1 MTSKLIPMLA
11 LAVSAFAQNTF
22 AQNKLVNSVGNFIHD
37 VGDLDRSVHF
47 YHDVLGMDSPRPPG
61 DWQTTEAILNMY
73 DAVGGKFRVGN
84 AQIPGSPMR
93 VELVEFQGMDR
104 KPVSRPWGVAGTSVL
119 MLTVADLAQ
128 VEERLKSANV
138 PILVKSKKACDGRGV
153 VVADPDGFAV
163 MLVERSTPAPD
174 SSAAKSNFTGMRF
187 GYLVSGEAMAKGPFA
202 ALGLQAETRTH
213 ICQPIEDALM
223 NGGGVDSIVTLPG
236 GFEVWLVKGKKAA
249 NDRVAVR
256 PRDPGAAVLR
266 LMVSD
271 VDAAVQALKQA
282 HLNIASAGG
291 AIQTLAPGT
300 TRAVILHA
308 PDDLLIQVVK

>member
-1 MTSKLIPMLA
+1 MTRKLIPMLA
-11 LAVSAFAQNTF
+11 LAVSAFAQSP
-22 AQNKLVNSVGNFIHD
+22 LVSSVGNFIHD

-47 YHDVLGMDSPRPPG
+47 YRDVLGMDSPRPPG
-61 DWQTTEAILNMY
+61 DWQTTEGILKMY

-93 VELVEFQGMDR
+93 VELVEFQGVDR
-104 KPVSRPWGVAGTSVL
+104 QPVQRPWGVAGTSVL
-119 MLTVADLAQ
+119 MLTVVDLAPI
-128 VEERLKSANV
+128 EERMKSANV
-138 PILVKSKKACDGRGV
+138 PVLVKSKKACDGRGV

-163 MLVERSTPAPD
+163 MLIERSAQAGSPP
-174 SSAAKSNFTGMRF
+174 AKSNFTGMRF
-187 GYLVSGEAMAKGPFA
+187 GYLVSGDAMAKGPFA
-202 ALGLQAETRTH
+202 ALGLQAEIRKNA
-213 ICQPIEDALM
+213 CRPIEDALM
-223 NGGGVDSIVTLPG
+223 NDGGTASIVTLPG
-236 GFEVWLVKGKKAA
+236 GFEVWLVKGKAGKSSA
-249 NDRVAVR
+249 AVR

-271 VDAAVQALKQA
+271 VDAAVQALQQA

>member
-1 MTSKLIPMLA
+1 MLA
-11 LAVSAFAQNTF
+11 LAMSAFAQSP
-22 AQNKLVNSVGNFIHD
+22 LVNSVGNFIHD

-61 DWQTTEAILNMY
+61 DWQTTDGILKMY

-93 VELVEFQGMDR
+93 VEMVEFQGVDR

-119 MLTVADLAQ
+119 MLMVADLAP

-138 PILVKSKKACDGRGV
+138 PVLVKSKKACDGRGI

-163 MLVERSTPAPD
+163 MITERAGQAGGAPP
-174 SSAAKSNFTGMRF
+174 AKSNFTGLKF
-187 GYLVSGEAMAKGPFA
+187 GYLVSGDAMAKGPFA

-223 NGGGVDSIVTLPG
+223 NAGGAASIVTLPG

-271 VDAAVQALKQA
+271 VDAAVQALQQA

>member
-1 MTSKLIPMLA
+1 M
-11 LAVSAFAQNTF
+11 
-22 AQNKLVNSVGNFIHD
+22 
-37 VGDLDRSVHF
+37 HF

-61 DWQTTEAILNMY
+61 DWQTTDGILKMY

-93 VELVEFQGMDR
+93 VELVEFQGVDR
-104 KPVSRPWGVAGTSVL
+104 KPVRRPWGVAGTSVL
-119 MLTVADLAQ
+119 MLTVVDLAP

-163 MLVERSTPAPD
+163 MLVERGGQAAGAPPP
-174 SSAAKSNFTGMRF
+174 KSNFTGMRF
-187 GYLVSGEAMAKGPFA
+187 GYLVSGDAIATGPFA

-213 ICQPIEDALM
+213 VCRPIEDALM
-223 NGGGVDSIVTLPG
+223 NDGGAASIVTLPG

-249 NDRVAVR
+249 DNRAAVR

-271 VDAAVQALKQA
+271 VDAAVQALQQA
-282 HLNIASAGG
+282 HLNVASAGG
-291 AIQTLAPGT
+291 AIQTLPPGGL
-300 TRAVILHA
+300 RAVILRA
-308 PDDLLIQVVK
+308 PDDLLIQIVK